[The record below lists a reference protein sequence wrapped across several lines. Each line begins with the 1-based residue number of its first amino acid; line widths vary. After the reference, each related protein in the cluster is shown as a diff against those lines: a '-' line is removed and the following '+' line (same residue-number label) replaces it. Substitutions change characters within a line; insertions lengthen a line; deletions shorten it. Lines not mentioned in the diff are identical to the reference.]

1 MVMLMLALSTYTPK
15 IARLSVSI
23 SMNGLELLVVAT
35 CCDVIAA
42 SKSQCFLDVEMG
54 LRWDRLYMHVE
65 MMDKIHQQT
74 IYLNKIWDGEFD
86 LFL

>member
-1 MVMLMLALSTYTPK
+1 
-15 IARLSVSI
+15 
-23 SMNGLELLVVAT
+23 MNGLELLAVAT
-35 CCDVIAA
+35 CCDVILAA

-54 LRWDRLYMHVE
+54 LRWDCLYMHVE